1 MISKALKPLRAAA
14 LVALAAGL
22 APLAGLAATEDGHVT
37 IPRQKWTFGGIFGQF
52 DEAQL
57 QRGFQVYQEVCSAC
71 HGLNRVA
78 FRNLVERGGPQFPE
92 EAIKELARNWPNK
105 VLDGP
110 NDEGKMFEREPRLS
124 DPVLGPYRNEKEAR
138 AAQNGALPPDLS
150 LIAKARSLEP
160 TAPWYIHPFLML
172 RDVAVA
178 YQEGGADYTY
188 ALLDGY
194 KEPPPGFTLAE
205 GMSYNTA
212 FPGHQIAMAP
222 PLSKDRFV
230 TYQDGSGSPEQ
241 NMKDVTAFLAWAGDP
256 SLEARKHMGWQVIL
270 YLLITTVLLYLAK
283 KRLWSRLH

>member
-14 LVALAAGL
+14 LVALAAAL
-22 APLAGLAATEDGHVT
+22 APVAGLAASEGEHVS

-52 DEAQL
+52 DDAQL

-71 HGLNRVA
+71 HGLNGVA
-78 FRNLVERGGPQFPE
+78 FRNLVEPGGPQFPE
-92 EAIKELARNWPNK
+92 EAVKELARNWPNK

-150 LIAKARSLEP
+150 LIAKARSVEP
-160 TAPWYIHPFLML
+160 TSPWYIHPFLML

-178 YQEGGADYTY
+178 YQEGGVDYTY

-194 KEPPPGFTLAE
+194 KETPPGFTLAE

-222 PLSKDRFV
+222 PLSKDRIV

-283 KRLWSRLH
+283 KRLWSKLH

>member
-1 MISKALKPLRAAA
+1 
-14 LVALAAGL
+14 
-22 APLAGLAATEDGHVT
+22 
-37 IPRQKWTFGGIFGQF
+37 
-52 DEAQL
+52 
-57 QRGFQVYQEVCSAC
+57 
-71 HGLNRVA
+71 
-78 FRNLVERGGPQFPE
+78 
-92 EAIKELARNWPNK
+92 
-105 VLDGP
+105 
-110 NDEGKMFEREPRLS
+110 
-124 DPVLGPYRNEKEAR
+124 
-138 AAQNGALPPDLS
+138 
-150 LIAKARSLEP
+150 
-160 TAPWYIHPFLML
+160 ML

-178 YQEGGADYTY
+178 YQEGGVDYTY

-205 GMSYNTA
+205 GMYYNTA

-222 PLSKDRFV
+222 PLSKDRIV